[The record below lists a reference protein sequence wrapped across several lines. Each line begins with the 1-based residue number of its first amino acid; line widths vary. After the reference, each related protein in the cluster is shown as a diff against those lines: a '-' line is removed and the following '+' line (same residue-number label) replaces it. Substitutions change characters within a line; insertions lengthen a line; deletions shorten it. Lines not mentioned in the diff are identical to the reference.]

1 MAIRA
6 IQAAVREHWQSSVRL
21 IAVAMWGV
29 GLVGCAE
36 LGAIRS
42 EMARLRADLMA
53 YHTAMESLTERVQ
66 AIEQRG
72 ATSESGVAHP
82 SHDLQQGVEVL
93 LKKALEIDVRVSQL
107 EATKNVGSRAPMP
120 RPSPPKSALEERGP
134 TIDKRQEIS
143 LGMTQE
149 EVRQIIGD
157 PLRTEYAGDY
167 IFWHYSPLSY
177 QKYVVFERENGRV
190 SGWLGL

>member
-1 MAIRA
+1 MLIPKAFPAVSGLEQTSRQALIGVQRRHCMAIRA

-72 ATSESGVAHP
+72 ATSESGV
-82 SHDLQQGVEVL
+82 
-93 LKKALEIDVRVSQL
+93 
-107 EATKNVGSRAPMP
+107 
-120 RPSPPKSALEERGP
+120 
-134 TIDKRQEIS
+134 
-143 LGMTQE
+143 
-149 EVRQIIGD
+149 
-157 PLRTEYAGDY
+157 
-167 IFWHYSPLSY
+167 
-177 QKYVVFERENGRV
+177 
-190 SGWLGL
+190 